1 MRKTVLI
8 VTTLFCAA
16 TLAWA
21 DNYNVGTD
29 GDLREAIKNNNANIT
44 VTSNIDL
51 SNSTLSIPKGNTGR
65 DVSVP

>member
-1 MRKTVLI
+1 MKKSLFLIIVLLCATTV
-8 VTTLFCAA
+8 
-16 TLAWA
+16 WA
-21 DNYNVGTD
+21 EDYNVGTD
-29 GDLREAIKNNNANIT
+29 SELRTAIQDNNANIT